1 MTKGNQYKISSYK
14 SVNIVM
20 EVGNNNTLK
29 NNQEDNTCIL
39 IYTKFESNS
48 IVGKNMC
55 TYVRILL
62 IYQQFQ
68 IKVVFYMYTY
78 CTLYIHWVE
87 IIISCPTCRFTWFH
101 VGLWDMG

>member
-78 CTLYIHWVE
+78 FIHPLGWNYYFM
-87 IIISCPTCRFTWFH
+87 SY
-101 VGLWDMG
+101 M